1 MKILLIALLLSGC
14 SYATYTD
21 GTVKASGFSIG
32 TDRALEGLQYQ
43 KGVDTTQLQIKG
55 LDSGQTKAIE
65 DIGKAFG
72 AAVGTAAKVYTG
84 KP

>member
-1 MKILLIALLLSGC
+1 MKILMIALLLSGC

-21 GTVKASGFSIG
+21 GNVKASGFSIG

-55 LDSGQTKAIE
+55 LDSNQTKAIE

-72 AAVGTAAKVYTG
+72 AAVGTALKTYTG